1 MKAELWRL
9 LCLAALIACS
19 LPAVAQTYPNKPIRM
34 LVPFPAGGSTDLAA
48 RALGQKLSEAL
59 NTPVVVENRPGA
71 SGNIGIEAAARANAD
86 GYTLLMAP
94 AAFATNPAFFPN
106 LPWDPIKDFS
116 PISMVAMVP
125 IVAVVYPGLPVNN
138 VRELI
143 AYAKNNPG
151 KLNMASPGGAT
162 LARLSGEMFRTATG
176 VDWVTVHYKGGQP
189 ALTAMITG
197 EAQVSFAGISDV
209 FAQMKAG
216 KLRALAVG
224 TIKRSAVVPEL
235 PTLNES
241 GLPGYDVSIWQA
253 LVAPAGTPREII
265 ARLNAETVKIMAT
278 PEAKE
283 RFLSFGTDATTSTP
297 EQLGQFLRDE
307 VAKIRKVVKDIGATV
322 D

>member
-1 MKAELWRL
+1 MVKLWRFSCVATLIGFSL
-9 LCLAALIACS
+9 LAQG
-19 LPAVAQTYPNKPIRM
+19 QTYPSKPIKM

-48 RALGQKLSEAL
+48 RALGQKLAEAL

-71 SGNIGIEAAARANAD
+71 SGNIGAEAAARASAD
-86 GYTLLMAP
+86 GYTLFMAP

-106 LPWDPIKDFS
+106 LAWDPIRDFA

-125 IVAVVYPGLPVNN
+125 IVVVVHPGLPVNG

-143 AYAKNNPG
+143 AYAKSNPG

-162 LARLSGEMFRTATG
+162 LARLSGEMFRAATG

-189 ALTAMITG
+189 AMNAMLAG
-197 EAQVSFAGISDV
+197 EAQVMFAGISDV

-224 TIKRSAVVPEL
+224 TLKRSAVVPEL
-235 PTLNES
+235 PTLDES

-253 LVAPAGTPREII
+253 LMAPAGTPREIV
-265 ARLNAETVKIMAT
+265 ARLNAETVRIMAT
-278 PEAKE
+278 PETKQ
-283 RFLSFGTDATTSTP
+283 RFLSFGTDATSSTP

-307 VAKIRKVVKDIGATV
+307 VAKIRKAVKDAGATI

>member
-1 MKAELWRL
+1 MVKLWRFSSV
-9 LCLAALIACS
+9 AALIGFS
-19 LPAVAQTYPNKPIRM
+19 LLAQGQTYPSKPIKM

-48 RALGQKLSEAL
+48 RALGQKLAEAL

-71 SGNIGIEAAARANAD
+71 SGNIGAEAAARASAD
-86 GYTLLMAP
+86 GYTLFMAP

-106 LPWDPIKDFS
+106 LAWDPIRDFA

-125 IVAVVYPGLPVNN
+125 IVVVVHPGLPVNG

-143 AYAKNNPG
+143 AYAKSNPG

-162 LARLSGEMFRTATG
+162 LARLSGEMFRAATG

-189 ALTAMITG
+189 AMNAMLAG
-197 EAQVSFAGISDV
+197 EAQVMFAGISDV

-224 TIKRSAVVPEL
+224 TRKRSAVVPEL
-235 PTLNES
+235 PTLDES

-253 LVAPAGTPREII
+253 LMAPAGTPREII
-265 ARLNAETVKIMAT
+265 ARLNAETVRIMAT
-278 PEAKE
+278 PETKQ
-283 RFLSFGTDATTSTP
+283 RFLSFGTDATSSTP

-307 VAKIRKVVKDIGATV
+307 VAKIRKAVKDAGATI

>member
-1 MKAELWRL
+1 MITLWRF
-9 LCLAALIACS
+9 LCVAVLVAFS
-19 LPAVAQTYPNKPIRM
+19 VPAHAQIYPSKPIRM

-48 RALGQKLSEAL
+48 RALGQKLAEAL
-59 NTPVVVENRPGA
+59 GTPVVVDNRPGA
-71 SGNIGIEAAARANAD
+71 SGNIGVEAAARATPD

-94 AAFATNPAFFPN
+94 AAYATNPAFFPN
-106 LPWDPIKDFS
+106 LSWDPIKDFA

-125 IVAVVYPGLPVNN
+125 IVAVVHPGLPVNN

-176 VDWVTVHYKGGQP
+176 VDWVTVHYKGGHP
-189 ALTAMITG
+189 AMTAMLTG
-197 EAQVSFAGISDV
+197 EAQVMFAGISDV
-209 FAQMKAG
+209 FAQVKAG

-224 TIKRSAVVPEL
+224 TLKRSAVVPEL

-253 LVAPAGTPREII
+253 LVAPAGTPKEII
-265 ARLNAETVKIMAT
+265 ARLNAETVRIMAM
-278 PEAKE
+278 PEVKE
-283 RFLSFGTDATTSTP
+283 RFLSFGTDATSSTP

-307 VAKIRKVVKDIGATV
+307 VAKIRKVAKDVGATM

>member
-1 MKAELWRL
+1 MIKLWRL
-9 LCLAALIACS
+9 LCFAALIAFS
-19 LPAVAQTYPNKPIRM
+19 LLAHAQTYPSKPIRM

-71 SGNIGIEAAARANAD
+71 SGNIGAEAAARANAD
-86 GYTLLMAP
+86 GYTLFMAP

-106 LPWDPIKDFS
+106 LPWDPIRDFA

-125 IVAVVYPGLPVNN
+125 IIVVVYPGLPVNN

-143 AYAKNNPG
+143 AYARNNPG

-162 LARLSGEMFRTATG
+162 LARLAGEMFRTATG

-189 ALTAMITG
+189 AMTAMLSG
-197 EAQVSFAGISDV
+197 EAQVMFAGISDV
-209 FAQMKAG
+209 FAQVKAG

-224 TIKRSAVVPEL
+224 TLKRSAVVPEL

-253 LVAPAGTPREII
+253 LMAPAGTSREII
-265 ARLNAETVKIMAT
+265 ARLNADTVRIMAT
-278 PEAKE
+278 PEMKE
-283 RFLSFGTDATTSTP
+283 RFLSFGTDAVTSTP
-297 EQLGQFLRDE
+297 EQLSQFLRDE
-307 VAKIRKVVKDIGATV
+307 VAKIRKVAKDIGATI

>member
-1 MKAELWRL
+1 MITLWRF
-9 LCLAALIACS
+9 LCLAALIAFS
-19 LPAVAQTYPNKPIRM
+19 TLSHAQTYPSRPIRM

-59 NTPVVVENRPGA
+59 NAPVVVENRPGA
-71 SGNIGIEAAARANAD
+71 SGNIRAEAAARAKAD
-86 GYTLLMAP
+86 GYTLFMAP
-94 AAFATNPAFFPN
+94 AAFATNPALFPN
-106 LPWDPIKDFS
+106 LPWDPIRDFA

-125 IVAVVYPGLPVNN
+125 IIVVVYPGLPVNN
-138 VRELI
+138 VQELI
-143 AYAKNNPG
+143 AYARNNPG

-189 ALTAMITG
+189 AMAAMLTG
-197 EAQVSFAGISDV
+197 EAQVMFAGISDV
-209 FAQMKAG
+209 FAQVKAG

-224 TIKRSAVVPEL
+224 TLRRSALVPEL

-253 LVAPAGTPREII
+253 LMAPAGTPKEII
-265 ARLNAETVKIMAT
+265 ARLNAETVRIMAM
-278 PEAKE
+278 PEVKE
-283 RFLSFGTDATTSTP
+283 RFLSFGTDATSSTP

-307 VAKIRKVVKDIGATV
+307 VAKIRKVAKDVGATM

>member
-1 MKAELWRL
+1 MIKLWRFP
-9 LCLAALIACS
+9 CVAALLAFS
-19 LPAVAQTYPNKPIRM
+19 LFAQGQTYPSKPIKM

-48 RALGQKLSEAL
+48 RALGQKLAEAL

-71 SGNIGIEAAARANAD
+71 SGNIGAEAAARANAD
-86 GYTLLMAP
+86 GYTLFMAP

-106 LPWDPIKDFS
+106 LSWDPIRDFA

-125 IVAVVYPGLPVNN
+125 IVVVVHPGLPVNS

-143 AYAKNNPG
+143 AYAKSNPG

-162 LARLSGEMFRTATG
+162 LARLSGEIFRVATA

-189 ALTAMITG
+189 AMNAMLAG
-197 EAQVSFAGISDV
+197 EAQVMFAGISDV

-224 TIKRSAVVPEL
+224 TLKRSAVVPEL
-235 PTLNES
+235 PTLDES

-253 LVAPAGTPREII
+253 LMAPAGTPREII
-265 ARLNAETVKIMAT
+265 ARLNAETVRIMAI
-278 PEAKE
+278 PETKQ
-283 RFLSFGTDATTSTP
+283 RFLSFGTDATSSTP

-307 VAKIRKVVKDIGATV
+307 VAKIRKAVKDAGVTI